1 MAQEQPIKYGDVF
14 MVSEKIANKPIA
26 PQDAAAMQS
35 AESQVLGHSQRGGP
49 ASVMHS
55 AATLNVQGGLVPPG
69 SASDVG
75 KHQGMAVV
83 ETVIDGHRI
92 ITESIGDQ
100 VINSN
105 GNVS

>member
-49 ASVMHS
+49 ASVMRS
-55 AATLNVQGGLVPPG
+55 AAICNVEAGLVPPG
-69 SASDVG
+69 SPSDVG
-75 KHQGMAVV
+75 KRQGVAVT

-92 ITESIGDQ
+92 VTQSIGDQ
-100 VINSN
+100 VISFLI
-105 GNVS
+105 